1 RQMKITKEETG
12 DLTALLKV
20 EVTED
25 DYKENV
31 EKKLKD
37 YRKKVQMPGFRPG
50 KVPVG
55 MVRKMYGN
63 ALIVDEVNNLIS
75 SELGKYIM
83 DNKLQ
88 TLGNPLPSEDHQAE
102 FDVENNS
109 DFVFYFD
116 IAVQP
121 DMDIQIDE
129 SLQVDYYNIDVDD
142 QMVDNYLNDI
152 RKNYGERISPDTVE
166 DFDVVYAD
174 FKELDEEGN
183 LVDNGVENNAPF
195 AVDKVELKTY
205 KKKLLGAKVGDTLDF
220 NPRRTFKNDQDVATM
235 LGISTEDE
243 DKLKADYRAVIT
255 SITRVKPAE
264 LNEELFSKVYQ
275 ADNIKNEEELRER
288 IRKDSAESLVNESE
302 KLFFDDVVTELKKQA
317 DIQLPEAFMKRWL
330 KENNRN
336 LDEKEQLAE
345 KDIDENYDQYAEGMR
360 WQLLQ
365 NKLITDFEL
374 KVTEAEVKDRIR
386 ELLSMQMGMPLED
399 NEALNEQME
408 QLVQTVMQNEKE
420 TNRIYDEL
428 YERKIGDLF
437 KEKISIKEKNIS
449 YDDFVKL
456 AQEKNN
462 K

>member
-1 RQMKITKEETG
+1 MKITKEETG

>member
-1 RQMKITKEETG
+1 MKITKEETG

-102 FDVENNS
+102 FDVENNN

-121 DMDIQIDE
+121 DMDIQLDE

-142 QMVDNYLNDI
+142 QIVDNYLNDI

-235 LGISTEDE
+235 LGFSTEDE

-255 SITRVKPAE
+255 SITHVKPAE
-264 LNEELFSKVYQ
+264 LNEELFNKVYQ

-336 LDEKEQLAE
+336 LDEKDQLAE